1 MRPPKVLLAIRR
13 SQSRSDYVV
22 DLRRSGFQVTTADD
36 GIECLDVLS
45 RFIPDAVVVEPELLW
60 GGGDG
65 VVALLR
71 DKSETRS
78 VPVLVL
84 TTDASRSAVY
94 RISQFPIGDFLT
106 QPVSPQRLTGSVT
119 RLAKHDQFL
128 SDPESRS
135 QTASATLARSPTTS
149 SYARNHLTPAGVG

>member
-1 MRPPKVLLAIRR
+1 MRPSKVLLAIRR

-22 DLRRSGFQVTTADD
+22 DLRRNGFQVTTADD

-106 QPVSPQRLTGSVT
+106 QPVSPQRLTGGVT
-119 RLAKHDQFL
+119 RLVKDDQCL
-128 SDPESRS
+128 SKSESPS
-135 QTASATLARSPTTS
+135 QSLSTTLVRAPKTF
-149 SYARNHLTPAGVG
+149 SYSQKQCTPAGVG